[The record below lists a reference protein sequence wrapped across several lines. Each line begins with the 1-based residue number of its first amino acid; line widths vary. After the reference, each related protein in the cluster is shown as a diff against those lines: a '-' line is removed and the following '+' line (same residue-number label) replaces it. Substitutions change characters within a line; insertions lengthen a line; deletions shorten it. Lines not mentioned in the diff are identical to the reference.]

1 MLANDLSTSVD
12 LTLSEKAAP
21 GSRKKPTRHPLPS
34 LLKHSCTQD
43 FRKAKEQV
51 PSQIQAVRLKLQ
63 SGLVAQAAQKNA
75 LEAEMETQVPGKAQ
89 SCHLDE
95 FARSQDQ

>member
-1 MLANDLSTSVD
+1 MRANDLSASVD

-21 GSRKKPTRHPLPS
+21 GSRKNPTCHPLPS

-51 PSQIQAVRLKLQ
+51 SSQIQEVRLKLQ
-63 SGLVAQAAQKNA
+63 SGLVAQAARKNA
-75 LEAEMETQVPGKAQ
+75 LEGRDGDTGPRK
-89 SCHLDE
+89 SPKL
-95 FARSQDQ
+95 SL